1 MLFIVGLTMT
11 ACSSKDDFSQDT
23 SPKPIVIT
31 ANISGMQTRSS
42 ADAATLQNTDFANGA
57 KINLYLL
64 GNEISGNYPG
74 VPANPGYL
82 VYTKGE
88 SGWTTD
94 TPQLY
99 WTGDGIEAYAI
110 YPERHDDLED
120 NDHILTLDASW
131 FNVQQWQNNDIY
143 YRMSDLMFANGLYND
158 KHSPINLTFKHLLS
172 KITVKV
178 EANGV
183 IADSELENQIYSID
197 LSNITRSVQI
207 GTNFSSVS
215 ASGTQN
221 QWVKIVD
228 DWEYKNQYGAS
239 GIIPP
244 QQLTAGTR
252 FIDICLNDQVDYWYT
267 VPEDGLNFEGGKEYL
282 FTLKLQKSGLQLG
295 NLTVTNGSR
304 NKSKEMLSNI
314 SLNNPTN

>member
-31 ANISGMQTRSS
+31 ANISDMQTRSS

-57 KINLYLL
+57 KINVYLL
-64 GNEISGNYPG
+64 GNEISGNHPG
-74 VPANPGYL
+74 VPDDPGYL

-99 WTGDGIEAYAI
+99 WTNDAIEAYAI

-120 NDHILTLDASW
+120 NDHILTLDATW
-131 FNVQQWQNNDIY
+131 FNVQQWQNNDIN
-143 YRMSDLMFANGLYND
+143 YRMSDLMFARGYFYD
-158 KHSPINLTFKHLLS
+158 QHSPINLTFKHLLS

-183 IADSELENQIYSID
+183 IADSELENQLYQIQ
-197 LSNITRSVQI
+197 LNNITRSVQI
-207 GTNFSSVS
+207 RSNYSSVS
-215 ASGTQN
+215 ASGTPN
-221 QWVKIVD
+221 QWVRIVD
-228 DWEYKNQYGAS
+228 DYEYKKQYGAS

-244 QQLTAGTR
+244 QQLTAGTQ
-252 FIDICLNDQVDYWYT
+252 FIQISINDQIYYRYT
-267 VPEDGLNFEGGKEYL
+267 VPEDGLNFEGGKEYI

-295 NLTVTNGSR
+295 NLTVTDWQPEQKQGDA
-304 NKSKEMLSNI
+304 I
-314 SLNNPTN
+314 